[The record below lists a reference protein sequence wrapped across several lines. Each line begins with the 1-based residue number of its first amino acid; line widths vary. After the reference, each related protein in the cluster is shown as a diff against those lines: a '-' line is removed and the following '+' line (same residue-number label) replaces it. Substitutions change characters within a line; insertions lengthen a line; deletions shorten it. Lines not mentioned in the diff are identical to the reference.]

1 MTAAYEVRTM
11 TLADVGTAIDWGRA
25 EGWNPGLSDVTCFLT
40 VDREGFL
47 GGYLGGDLIASI
59 SVVNYDDAFAFVGF
73 YMVSEPHRGRG
84 YGYTLWLAAL
94 SHAGNRVIG
103 LDGVP
108 AQIPNYERS
117 GFALAYRNI
126 RYGGAIDGQPGRV
139 AAADRIVPIGE
150 VPFAALA
157 AYDRTCFPA
166 AREEFL
172 SAWTTAPGH
181 RALACMAGD
190 TLVGYGVLRRCHTGH
205 KVGPL
210 FANDAGVARALL
222 MALAAGTGLEPVFL
236 DVPEIGHAAV
246 ALAEDLAMTPVF
258 DTARMYAGP
267 TPDVAL
273 ERIFGVSTFELG

>member
-1 MTAAYEVRTM
+1 MTV
-11 TLADVGTAIDWGRA
+11 ADVGTAIDWARA
-25 EGWNPGLSDVTCFLT
+25 EGWNPGLSDAAGFLT

-47 GGYLGGDLIASI
+47 GGYLDGDLIASI

-73 YMVSEPHRGRG
+73 YIVSEPHRGRG
-84 YGYTLWLAAL
+84 YGHSLWQAAL
-94 SHAGNRVIG
+94 PHAGNRVIG
-103 LDGVP
+103 LDGVLT
-108 AQIPNYERS
+108 QIPNYERS
-117 GFALAYRNI
+117 GFTLAYRNI
-126 RYGGAIDGQPGRV
+126 RYGGAIDGQRGHV
-139 AAADRIVPIGE
+139 AATGRIVPIGE

-172 SAWTTAPGH
+172 SAWTTTPGH
-181 RALACMAGD
+181 RALACMAGEA
-190 TLVGYGVLRRCHTGH
+190 LMGYGVLRPCHTGY

-210 FANDAGVARALL
+210 FANDAGVAKALL
-222 MALAAGTGLEPVFL
+222 LALVAGTGPGPVYL

-258 DTARMYAGP
+258 ETARMYAGT
-267 TPDVAL
+267 TPDVVL